1 MSELLTPAVEGL
13 SDVSAAELLPEETVR
28 AIADEIWASFI
39 GEDEVLVPLEGEL
52 PAETTSAWVGI
63 DGPWRGRVVLTCST
77 AVAEELTRALLRGR
91 APAVL
96 DAEDVEDGFG
106 ELANVLGGGLKALL
120 PEASSLTL
128 PMVGAAP
135 PTNGQDPHLVT
146 SLWRG
151 ERLDITITS
160 VPLAR

>member
-1 MSELLTPAVEGL
+1 MSELLS
-13 SDVSAAELLPEETVR
+13 SDVTGATAAELLPEETVR

-39 GEDEVLVPLEGEL
+39 GEDEVLVPLDGEL
-52 PAETTSAWVGI
+52 PAETVSAWVGI
-63 DGPWRGRVVLTCST
+63 DGPWRGRVVLTTST
-77 AVAEELTRALLRGR
+77 SAAEELTRALLRGR

-128 PMVGAAP
+128 PMVGDTP
-135 PTNGQDPHLVT
+135 PANGTDEHVVS

-151 ERLDITITS
+151 ERVDVVISS
-160 VPLAR
+160 VPLPY

>member
-1 MSELLTPAVEGL
+1 MSEVL
-13 SDVSAAELLPEETVR
+13 SPEVGGATAAELLPEETVR

-39 GEDEVLVPLEGEL
+39 GEDEVLVPLDGDL
-52 PAETTSAWVGI
+52 PSETVSAWVGI

-77 AVAEELTRALLRGR
+77 SAAEELTRALLRGR

-128 PMVGAAP
+128 PMVGATAP
-135 PTNGQDPHLVT
+135 SNGADEHVVT

-151 ERLDITITS
+151 ERIDIVVCS
-160 VPLAR
+160 VPLPR